1 MTSTL
6 STIGQLTRRGDPQ
19 RIPVIVHHSLT
30 GKSGAV
36 KAFGYDRGSYGRG
49 SKVLLG
55 WTRSQIN
62 LAPYGESDNE
72 KIIVASGKCNN
83 AKEFEPFGAQLDLV
97 SGPVNRIVCFFQHGF
112 PSAVDFFP
120 GHGGG
125 WPSTDKASG

>member
-62 LAPYGESDNE
+62 LAPYGEMTMRRSLLPPAN
-72 KIIVASGKCNN
+72 VTMRRSLNR
-83 AKEFEPFGAQLDLV
+83 L
-97 SGPVNRIVCFFQHGF
+97 GPSWI
-112 PSAVDFFP
+112 
-120 GHGGG
+120 
-125 WPSTDKASG
+125 